1 MIKEIKFWKPSYFHW
16 SILENWSFNSCSR
29 GCHKYM
35 NICVPLTGDE
45 SLICRKKRKCVWFE
59 ETLSLDMSPK
69 IYVAS
74 FGNVYLRLAHHQYVL
89 WVKVSTVVLSMLS
102 KFLSAFFPQ
111 GHVKEVEWIKD
122 KIEEAENKVQAHFE
136 KCMKNAVYKCFLLLL
151 HYYLYKQ
158 NISYWILCFYL
169 PFSLLKS
176 IIKTKKQK
184 NPEKPAL
191 HKWFSTLGIKSS
203 PF

>member
-45 SLICRKKRKCVWFE
+45 SLICRKKRKCIWFE

-74 FGNVYLRLAHHQYVL
+74 FGNVYLRLTHHHYVL
-89 WVKVSTVVLSMLS
+89 WVLS
-102 KFLSAFFPQ
+102 KKINCSAEYGLEIPICFFFPRSCKRSWMD
-111 GHVKEVEWIKD
+111 KEQDWGSRK
-122 KIEEAENKVQAHFE
+122 
-136 KCMKNAVYKCFLLLL
+136 
-151 HYYLYKQ
+151 
-158 NISYWILCFYL
+158 
-169 PFSLLKS
+169 
-176 IIKTKKQK
+176 
-184 NPEKPAL
+184 
-191 HKWFSTLGIKSS
+191 
-203 PF
+203 